1 MLTAELAQVV
11 VATVATVCMIGL
23 GFLYAPSRASAL
35 WSLAFVVVMVCSS
48 AVAVG
53 SRADL
58 EVLRVIAM
66 GIMLSAPTLIW
77 SGLRALRGARPHE
90 WVGAVTAAL
99 AAIAL
104 SATIGTDVFPWAFRI
119 AFAVMAV
126 FAGLSVGELARR
138 PERAG
143 GTSMP
148 LAVFSF
154 VVVVAAVASLVAGLF
169 TQSTG
174 DSLDFLRSVNS
185 LGSLAYIIC
194 ALVTLLF
201 LVRRGVDVRT
211 GTAFDTVA
219 ADRLARAQAAGERS
233 WALLYVRI
241 DDAGDVRTVSGEG
254 GFAALTDRLRA
265 DTAEIF
271 PTEADIGR
279 VEPAALAVLVAQPAT
294 IIRERVR
301 TLLLAIAAP
310 HDAVQ
315 AGTSASI
322 GWAGV
327 SEFGYDLD
335 TLMSAARGAA
345 DRAAAAGGD
354 RWERAVN

>member
-1 MLTAELAQVV
+1 MISLELAQVM
-11 VATVATVCMIGL
+11 VASVATVCMIGL
-23 GFLYAPSRASAL
+23 GFLYGPSRASAL
-35 WSLAFVVVMVCSS
+35 WSLAFVVVMVCTS
-48 AVAVG
+48 AAAVG
-53 SRADL
+53 THAGL
-58 EVLRVIAM
+58 EALRVLAV
-66 GIMLSAPTLIW
+66 GVMLSAPALIW

-90 WVGAVTAAL
+90 WLAALTAAL

-104 SATIGTDVFPWAFRI
+104 PAAIGTDVYPWVFRI

-126 FAGLSVGELARR
+126 FAALTVWELLRR
-138 PERAG
+138 PERAS

-154 VVVVAAVASLVAGLF
+154 VVVVVAAAALVGGLF
-169 TQSTG
+169 TQGDG
-174 DSLDFLRSVNS
+174 DSLGFLRSVNS
-185 LGSLAYIIC
+185 LGMLAYIVC

-201 LVRRGVDVRT
+201 LVRRGVGVRT
-211 GTAFDTVA
+211 GSVFAEVA
-219 ADRLARAQAAGERS
+219 TDRLSRAQAAGERS
-233 WALLYVRI
+233 WALLYIRI

-265 DTAEIF
+265 DAAEIF

-279 VEPAALAVLVAQPAT
+279 VEPAALAVLVAQPST

-301 TLLLAIAAP
+301 TLLLAIATP

-335 TLMSAARGAA
+335 ALMSAARGAA